1 MNTSVIQGAELWL
14 AVLCGLG
21 LLLVGV
27 GLGYFISHYLKK
39 VTQHRLEEE
48 AEARAVRRL
57 AEEERAQRI
66 AFLEEKDGWYRVKA
80 DQERKIEEAIE
91 SRDLREKEL
100 SSRGRELENQ
110 RSDLRKEW
118 SRYKNQEH
126 RLGSRERAIRDT
138 EVEMEAVKREF
149 LEKLELAAN
158 LTGDEAKEQ
167 LLEHL
172 QGEVRARAAA
182 TIRAERTRAR
192 EEADR
197 EARRIVAQAI
207 QRCAV
212 EEAEQISTSTVTLPS
227 ESLKSRIIGKEGRNV
242 RSFENATGVKVVVDD
257 TPDTVLLS
265 SFDPLRREVAARSM
279 ERLIRDG
286 GFTPNRIEEVVADA
300 KRILDED
307 MEDAGR
313 KALAEIGAADYHPD
327 LPGSLGRLKYRFSYG
342 QNQLQHCLEVGQLAG
357 LMAIEIGLDAPL
369 ARRAGLL
376 HDIGKTV
383 SREMEGS
390 HIDLGI
396 DMAERF
402 GEHPVIREVIAE
414 SHEDHDRVDP
424 ICFLVKAADAI
435 SSTRPGGRREDPEG
449 YARRIMRLKDIATSF
464 EGVKDVFAIN
474 AGREIR
480 VMVRGD
486 HVSDDDAEILAFDI
500 AERVRQELTFA
511 GEVKVMVVRETRAVR
526 YTGPKTSRPE
536 RAGNDRPRGRR
547 PAPSPR
553 NGQPPRNGHPQGP
566 HGATPAGG

>member
-1 MNTSVIQGAELWL
+1 MDTSVIQGADLWL
-14 AVLCGLG
+14 AVACGLG

-27 GLGYFISHYLKK
+27 GLGNFISHYLKK
-39 VTQHRLEEE
+39 VSQQRLEEE

-57 AEEERAQRI
+57 AEDERAQRI
-66 AFLEEKDGWYRVKA
+66 AFLEEKDGWYLVKA
-80 DQERKIEEAIE
+80 DQERKIEETIE
-91 SRDLREKEL
+91 SQSRREKES
-100 SSRGRELENQ
+100 SSRERELENQ

-118 SRYKNQEH
+118 TRFKNQDR

-149 LEKLELAAN
+149 REKLELAAN

-172 QGEVRARAAA
+172 QSEVRARAAA
-182 TIRAERTRAR
+182 TIRAERIRAR

-212 EEAEQISTSTVTLPS
+212 EEAEHVSTSTVTLPS
-227 ESLKSRIIGKEGRNV
+227 ENLKSRIIGKEGRNV
-242 RSFENATGVKVVVDD
+242 RAFENATGVKVVVDD
-257 TPDTVLLS
+257 TPDTVLLA

-286 GFTPNRIEEVVADA
+286 GFTPNRIEEVVAEA
-300 KRILDED
+300 KRVLDED

-313 KALAEIGAADYHPD
+313 RALAEIGAGEYHPD
-327 LPGSLGRLKYRFSYG
+327 LPASVGRLKYRYSYG
-342 QNQLQHCLEVGQLAG
+342 QSQLQHCLEVGQLAG
-357 LMAIEIGLDAPL
+357 LMAMELGLDVPL
-369 ARRAGLL
+369 TRRAGLL

-390 HIDLGI
+390 HIDLGVELV
-396 DMAERF
+396 DRF
-402 GEHPVIREVIAE
+402 GEHPVVREVIAE
-414 SHEDHDRVDP
+414 SHEDHERVDP

-435 SSTRPGGRREDPEG
+435 SSTRPGGRREDLEG
-449 YARRIMRLKDIATSF
+449 YARRIMRLEEIANSF
-464 EGVKDVFAIN
+464 DGVKDVFAIN

-486 HVSDDDAEILAFDI
+486 RISDDDAEILAFDI

-511 GEVKVMVVRETRAVR
+511 GEVKVMVVRETRVVR
-526 YTGPKTSRPE
+526 YTGPKTSRPS
-536 RAGNDRPRGRR
+536 RGGNDRPRARR
-547 PAPSPR
+547 PR
-553 NGQPPRNGHPQGP
+553 VPRNGHPQGP
-566 HGATPAGG
+566 PGN

>member
-1 MNTSVIQGAELWL
+1 MDTSVIQGADLWL
-14 AVLCGLG
+14 AVACGLG

-27 GLGYFISHYLKK
+27 GLGNFISHYLKK
-39 VTQHRLEEE
+39 VSQQRLEEE

-57 AEEERAQRI
+57 AEDERAQRI
-66 AFLEEKDGWYRVKA
+66 AFLEEKDGWYLVKA
-80 DQERKIEEAIE
+80 DQERKIEETIE
-91 SRDLREKEL
+91 SQSRREKES
-100 SSRGRELENQ
+100 SSRERELENQ

-118 SRYKNQEH
+118 TRFKNQDR

-149 LEKLELAAN
+149 REKLELAAN

-172 QGEVRARAAA
+172 QSEVRARAAA
-182 TIRAERTRAR
+182 TIRAERIRAR

-212 EEAEQISTSTVTLPS
+212 EEAEHVSTSTVTLPS
-227 ESLKSRIIGKEGRNV
+227 ENLKSRIIGKEGRNV
-242 RSFENATGVKVVVDD
+242 RAFENATGVKVVVDD

-265 SFDPLRREVAARSM
+265 SFDPLRREVATRSM

-286 GFTPNRIEEVVADA
+286 GFTPNRIEEVVAEA
-300 KRILDED
+300 KRVLDED

-313 KALAEIGAADYHPD
+313 RALAEIGAGEYHPD
-327 LPGSLGRLKYRFSYG
+327 LPASVGRLKYRYSYG
-342 QNQLQHCLEVGQLAG
+342 QSQLQHCLEVGQLAG
-357 LMAIEIGLDAPL
+357 LMAMELGLDVPL
-369 ARRAGLL
+369 TRRAGLL

-390 HIDLGI
+390 HIDLGVELV
-396 DMAERF
+396 DRF
-402 GEHPVIREVIAE
+402 GEHPVVREVIAE
-414 SHEDHDRVDP
+414 SHEDHERVDP

-435 SSTRPGGRREDPEG
+435 SSTRPGGRREDLEG
-449 YARRIMRLKDIATSF
+449 YARRIMRLEEIANSF
-464 EGVKDVFAIN
+464 DGVKDVFAIN

-486 HVSDDDAEILAFDI
+486 RISDDDAEILAFDI

-511 GEVKVMVVRETRAVR
+511 GEVKVMVVRETRVVR
-526 YTGPKTSRPE
+526 YTGPKTSRPS
-536 RAGNDRPRGRR
+536 RGGNDRPRARR
-547 PAPSPR
+547 PR
-553 NGQPPRNGHPQGP
+553 VPRNGHPQGP
-566 HGATPAGG
+566 PGN

>member
-1 MNTSVIQGAELWL
+1 MDTSVIQGADLWL
-14 AVLCGLG
+14 AVACGLG

-27 GLGYFISHYLKK
+27 GLGNFISHYLKK
-39 VTQHRLEEE
+39 VSQQRLEEE

-57 AEEERAQRI
+57 AEDERAQRI
-66 AFLEEKDGWYRVKA
+66 TFLEEKDGWYRVKA
-80 DQERKIEEAIE
+80 DQERKIEETIE
-91 SRDLREKEL
+91 SQSRREKES
-100 SSRGRELENQ
+100 SSRERELENQ

-118 SRYKNQEH
+118 TRFKNQER

-138 EVEMEAVKREF
+138 EVEMEVVKREF
-149 LEKLELAAN
+149 REKLELAAN

-172 QGEVRARAAA
+172 QSEVRARAAA
-182 TIRAERTRAR
+182 TIRAERIRAR
-192 EEADR
+192 EESDR

-212 EEAEQISTSTVTLPS
+212 EEAEHVSTSTVTLPS
-227 ESLKSRIIGKEGRNV
+227 ENLKSRIIGKEGRNV
-242 RSFENATGVKVVVDD
+242 RAFENATGVKVVVDD

-286 GFTPNRIEEVVADA
+286 GFTPNRIEEVVAEA
-300 KRILDED
+300 KRVLDED

-313 KALAEIGAADYHPD
+313 RALAEIGAGEYHPD
-327 LPGSLGRLKYRFSYG
+327 LPASVGRLKYRYSYG
-342 QNQLQHCLEVGQLAG
+342 QSQLQHCLEVGQLAG
-357 LMAIEIGLDAPL
+357 LMAMELGLDVPL
-369 ARRAGLL
+369 TRRAGLL

-390 HIDLGI
+390 HIDLGVELV
-396 DMAERF
+396 DRF
-402 GEHPVIREVIAE
+402 GEHPVVREVIAE
-414 SHEDHDRVDP
+414 SHEDHERVDP

-435 SSTRPGGRREDPEG
+435 SSTRPGGRREDLEG
-449 YARRIMRLKDIATSF
+449 YARRIMRLEEIANSF
-464 EGVKDVFAIN
+464 DGVKDVFAIN

-486 HVSDDDAEILAFDI
+486 RISDDDAEILAFDI

-511 GEVKVMVVRETRAVR
+511 GEVKVMVVRETRVVR
-526 YTGPKTSRPE
+526 CTGPKTSRPS
-536 RAGNDRPRGRR
+536 RGGNNDRPRARR
-547 PAPSPR
+547 PR
-553 NGQPPRNGHPQGP
+553 VPRNGHPQGP
-566 HGATPAGG
+566 PGD

>member
-1 MNTSVIQGAELWL
+1 MDTSVIQGADLWL

-27 GLGYFISHYLKK
+27 GLGYFISHHLKK
-39 VTQHRLEEE
+39 VHQHRLEEE
-48 AEARAVRRL
+48 VEARAVRRL
-57 AEEERAQRI
+57 AEDERAQRI

-80 DQERKIEEAIE
+80 EQERKIEEALE
-91 SRDLREKEL
+91 AQAGREKEL
-100 SSRGRELENQ
+100 GRRDRELENQ
-110 RSDLRKEW
+110 RGDLRKEW
-118 SRYKNQEH
+118 TRYKNQER
-126 RLGSRERAIRDT
+126 RLGTRERAIRDT

-149 LEKLELAAN
+149 REKLELAAN

-192 EEADR
+192 EESDR

-212 EEAEQISTSTVTLPS
+212 EEAEHASTSTVTLPS

-242 RSFENATGVKVVVDD
+242 RAFENATGVKVVVDD

-265 SFDPLRREVAARSM
+265 SFDPLRREVALRSM
-279 ERLIRDG
+279 ERLIREG
-286 GFTPNRIEEVVADA
+286 GFTPNRIEEVVVEARKD
-300 KRILDED
+300 LDDD

-313 KALAEIGAADYHPD
+313 RALVEIGATEYHPD
-327 LPGSLGRLKYRFSYG
+327 LPASVGRLKYRYSYG

-357 LMAIEIGLDAPL
+357 LMALEIGLDAPL

-390 HIDLGI
+390 HIDLGVELA
-396 DMAERF
+396 DRF
-402 GEHPVIREVIAE
+402 EEHPVVREVIAE
-414 SHEDHDRVDP
+414 SHEDHERVDP

-435 SSTRPGGRREDPEG
+435 SSTRPGGRRED
-449 YARRIMRLKDIATSF
+449 
-464 EGVKDVFAIN
+464 
-474 AGREIR
+474 
-480 VMVRGD
+480 
-486 HVSDDDAEILAFDI
+486 
-500 AERVRQELTFA
+500 
-511 GEVKVMVVRETRAVR
+511 
-526 YTGPKTSRPE
+526 
-536 RAGNDRPRGRR
+536 
-547 PAPSPR
+547 
-553 NGQPPRNGHPQGP
+553 
-566 HGATPAGG
+566 

>member
-1 MNTSVIQGAELWL
+1 MDTSVIQGADLWL

-27 GLGYFISHYLKK
+27 GLGIIVSHYLKK
-39 VTQHRLEEE
+39 VNQQRFEEE

-57 AEEERAQRI
+57 AEDERAQRI
-66 AFLEEKDGWYRVKA
+66 TFLEEKDGWYRVKA
-80 DQERKIEEAIE
+80 DQERKIEETIE
-91 SRDLREKEL
+91 SQSRREKES
-100 SSRGRELENQ
+100 SSRERELENQ

-118 SRYKNQEH
+118 TRFKNQER

-149 LEKLELAAN
+149 REKLELAAN

-172 QGEVRARAAA
+172 QSEVRARAAA

-212 EEAEQISTSTVTLPS
+212 EEAEHVSTSTVTLPG
-227 ESLKSRIIGKEGRNV
+227 ENLKSRIIGKEGRNV
-242 RSFENATGVKVVVDD
+242 RAFENATGVKVVVDD

-265 SFDPLRREVAARSM
+265 SFDPLRREVATRSM

-286 GFTPNRIEEVVADA
+286 GFTPSRIEEVVADA
-300 KRILDED
+300 KRALDED

-313 KALAEIGAADYHPD
+313 RALSEIGAGEYHPD
-327 LPGSLGRLKYRFSYG
+327 LPASVGRLKYRYSYG
-342 QNQLQHCLEVGQLAG
+342 QSQLQHCLEVGQLAG
-357 LMAIEIGLDAPL
+357 LMAMELGLDAPL
-369 ARRAGLL
+369 TRRAGLL

-383 SREMEGS
+383 SREVEGS
-390 HIDLGI
+390 HIDLGVELA
-396 DMAERF
+396 DRF
-402 GEHPVIREVIAE
+402 GEHPVVREVIAE
-414 SHEDHDRVDP
+414 SHEDHERVDP

-435 SSTRPGGRREDPEG
+435 SSTRPGGRREDLEG
-449 YARRIMRLKDIATSF
+449 FARRIMRLEEIATSF

-486 HVSDDDAEILAFDI
+486 RISDDDAEILAFDI

-511 GEVKVMVVRETRAVR
+511 GEVKVMVVRETRVVR
-526 YTGPKTSRPE
+526 YAGPKASRPS
-536 RAGNDRPRGRR
+536 RGGNGRPRGRR
-547 PAPSPR
+547 LPA
-553 NGQPPRNGHPQGP
+553 PRNGHPPSPPGS
-566 HGATPAGG
+566 

>member
-1 MNTSVIQGAELWL
+1 MDTSVIQGADLWL
-14 AVLCGLG
+14 AVACGLG

-27 GLGYFISHYLKK
+27 GLGNFISHYLKK
-39 VTQHRLEEE
+39 VSQQRLEEE

-57 AEEERAQRI
+57 AEDERAQRI
-66 AFLEEKDGWYRVKA
+66 AFLEEKDGWYLVKA
-80 DQERKIEEAIE
+80 DQERKIEETIE
-91 SRDLREKEL
+91 SQSRREKES
-100 SSRGRELENQ
+100 SSRERELENQ

-118 SRYKNQEH
+118 TRFKNQDR

-149 LEKLELAAN
+149 REKLELAAN

-172 QGEVRARAAA
+172 QSEVRARAAA
-182 TIRAERTRAR
+182 TIRAERIRAR

-212 EEAEQISTSTVTLPS
+212 EEAEHVSTSTVTLPS
-227 ESLKSRIIGKEGRNV
+227 ENLKSRIIGKEGRNV
-242 RSFENATGVKVVVDD
+242 RAFENATGVKVVVDD

-286 GFTPNRIEEVVADA
+286 GFTPNRIEEVVAEA
-300 KRILDED
+300 KRVLDED

-313 KALAEIGAADYHPD
+313 RALAEIGAGEYHPD
-327 LPGSLGRLKYRFSYG
+327 LPASVGRLKYRYSYG
-342 QNQLQHCLEVGQLAG
+342 QSQLQHCLEVGQLAG
-357 LMAIEIGLDAPL
+357 LMAMELGLDVPL
-369 ARRAGLL
+369 TRRAGLL

-390 HIDLGI
+390 HIDLGVELV
-396 DMAERF
+396 DRF
-402 GEHPVIREVIAE
+402 GEHPVVREVIAE
-414 SHEDHDRVDP
+414 SHEDHERVDP

-435 SSTRPGGRREDPEG
+435 SSTRPGGRREDLEG
-449 YARRIMRLKDIATSF
+449 YARRIMRLEEIANSF
-464 EGVKDVFAIN
+464 DGVKDVFAIN

-486 HVSDDDAEILAFDI
+486 RISDDDAEILAFDI

-511 GEVKVMVVRETRAVR
+511 GEVKVMVVRETRVVR
-526 YTGPKTSRPE
+526 YTGPKTSRPS
-536 RAGNDRPRGRR
+536 RGGNDRPRARR
-547 PAPSPR
+547 PR
-553 NGQPPRNGHPQGP
+553 VPRNGHPQGP
-566 HGATPAGG
+566 PGN

>member
-1 MNTSVIQGAELWL
+1 MDTSVIQGADLWL
-14 AVLCGLG
+14 AVACGFG

-27 GLGYFISHYLKK
+27 GLGNFISHYLKK
-39 VTQHRLEEE
+39 VNQQRLEEE

-57 AEEERAQRI
+57 AEDERAQRI

-80 DQERKIEEAIE
+80 DQERKIEETIE
-91 SRDLREKEL
+91 SQSRREKE
-100 SSRGRELENQ
+100 SGSRERELENQ

-118 SRYKNQEH
+118 TRFKNQDR

-149 LEKLELAAN
+149 REKLELAAN

-172 QGEVRARAAA
+172 QSEVRARAAA
-182 TIRAERTRAR
+182 TIRAERIRAR

-212 EEAEQISTSTVTLPS
+212 EEAEHVSTSTVTLPS
-227 ESLKSRIIGKEGRNV
+227 ENLKSRIIGKEGRNV
-242 RSFENATGVKVVVDD
+242 RAFENATGVKVVVDD

-286 GFTPNRIEEVVADA
+286 GFTPNRIEEVVAEA
-300 KRILDED
+300 KRALDED

-313 KALAEIGAADYHPD
+313 QALIEIGASEYHPD
-327 LPGSLGRLKYRFSYG
+327 LPASVGGLKYRYSYG
-342 QNQLQHCLEVGQLAG
+342 QSQLQHCLEVGQLAG
-357 LMAIEIGLDAPL
+357 LMAMEIGLDVPL
-369 ARRAGLL
+369 TRRAGLL

-390 HIDLGI
+390 HIDLGVELA
-396 DMAERF
+396 DRF
-402 GEHPVIREVIAE
+402 GEHPVVREVIAE
-414 SHEDHDRVDP
+414 SHEDHERVDP

-435 SSTRPGGRREDPEG
+435 SSTRPGGRREDLEG
-449 YARRIMRLKDIATSF
+449 YARRIMRLEEIATSF
-464 EGVKDVFAIN
+464 DGVKDVFAIN

-486 HVSDDDAEILAFDI
+486 RISDDDAEILAFDI

-511 GEVKVMVVRETRAVR
+511 GEVKVMVVRETRVVR
-526 YTGPKTSRPE
+526 YTGPRTVRPP
-536 RAGNDRPRGRR
+536 RAGNGRPRGRR
-547 PAPSPR
+547 LPT
-553 NGQPPRNGHPQGP
+553 PRNGHPPGSP
-566 HGATPAGG
+566 GG